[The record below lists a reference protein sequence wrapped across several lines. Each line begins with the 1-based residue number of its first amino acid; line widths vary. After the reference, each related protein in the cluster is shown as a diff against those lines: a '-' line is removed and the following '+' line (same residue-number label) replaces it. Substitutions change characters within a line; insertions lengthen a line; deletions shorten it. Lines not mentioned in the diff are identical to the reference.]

1 MGVMVDRLE
10 GGKGEK
16 EVETE
21 IGGSRRRPVRK
32 GEPGLRIVEGG
43 GCSPQVGDNV
53 RKFVSVYEA
62 KLKLRTKEFSPGG
75 ILQKIYIH
83 TLVCTNH

>member
-1 MGVMVDRLE
+1 M
-10 GGKGEK
+10 
-16 EVETE
+16 ETE

-53 RKFVSVYEA
+53 RKFVSEIRQLFLGT
-62 KLKLRTKEFSPGG
+62 KLFLFGTSFKYSWILIILFEDLLTFQTKILNIGG
-75 ILQKIYIH
+75 YR
-83 TLVCTNH
+83 NN

>member
-1 MGVMVDRLE
+1 M
-10 GGKGEK
+10 
-16 EVETE
+16 ETQT
-21 IGGSRRRPVRK
+21 GGSRRRPVRK

-43 GCSPQVGDNV
+43 GCPSQVGDNV

-62 KLKLRTKEFSPGG
+62 KLKLRTKEFSAGG
-75 ILQKIYIH
+75 NITEIYIH

>member
-10 GGKGEK
+10 GGKGER

-32 GEPGLRIVEGG
+32 GEPGLRIVQGG
-43 GCSPQVGDNV
+43 G
-53 RKFVSVYEA
+53 
-62 KLKLRTKEFSPGG
+62 
-75 ILQKIYIH
+75 
-83 TLVCTNH
+83 